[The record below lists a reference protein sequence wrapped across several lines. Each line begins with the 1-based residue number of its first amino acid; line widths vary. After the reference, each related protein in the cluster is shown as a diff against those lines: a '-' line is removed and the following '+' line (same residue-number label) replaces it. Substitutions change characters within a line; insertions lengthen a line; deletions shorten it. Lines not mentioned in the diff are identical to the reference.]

1 MTRELTVVVSAWNE
15 RERIGETIG
24 ALRDAL
30 PAARITV
37 ADDHSDDGTAEAARA
52 AGAEVVT
59 APRRLGKGGATTLA
73 VRAALDGPPPGAT
86 VLLCDGDLGATA
98 RELPRLVEALERGD
112 GDLVVARFARSVGG
126 GFGVVLRFA
135 RWAIRR
141 RAGVQPAAPISGQRA
156 LRPEVV
162 AAVLPFADGFG
173 METAMTID
181 AVRAGFRLHEVEL
194 ELEHRATG
202 RTAAGFMH
210 RFRQLV
216 DIVRVY
222 AARR

>member
-1 MTRELTVVVSAWNE
+1 VNEGLAVVVSAWNE
-15 RERIGETIG
+15 GERVGETIA

-30 PAARITV
+30 PGARVYV
-37 ADDHSDDGTAEAARA
+37 ADDHSDDGTADAARA

-73 VRAALDGPPPGAT
+73 ARALLGGGAPPAT
-86 VLLCDGDLGATA
+86 VLLCEGDLGATA

-112 GDLVVARFARSVGG
+112 GDLVVARFARRVGG
-126 GFGVVLRFA
+126 GFGVVLRFS

-141 RAGVQPAAPISGQRA
+141 RAGVEPEAPISGQRA
-156 LRPEVV
+156 MRGEVLD
-162 AAVLPFADGFG
+162 AVLPFAHGFG

-181 AVRAGFRLHEVEL
+181 AVRAGYRLKEVEL

-202 RTAAGFMH
+202 RTAAGFLH